1 MQQPDPAPTDPAPT
15 DPAATDQIPVDQT
28 PVVAAPSATL
38 VLLRDGA
45 KGVEVLLVR
54 RNRRLDFHG
63 GAWVFPGGR
72 IDPADTAPGGGE
84 LEAARRAAVRELQE
98 EAGLTV
104 DGEQLLHLSTWTTP
118 EIAPKR
124 FRTLFFVAR
133 GDGAV
138 QVDGGEIHDHRW
150 IAPRAALDLQRD
162 GELELPPPQHVTLL
176 MIEPFSSVDAALH
189 ALRASPAMSFMPR
202 FVRSADGPICLYEGD
217 AGYESGEPDAPGR
230 RHRLVLGTPA
240 WRYERG

>member
-1 MQQPDPAPTDPAPT
+1 MNPP
-15 DPAATDQIPVDQT
+15 PVA
-28 PVVAAPSATL
+28 AAPSATL
-38 VLLRDGA
+38 VLLRDA
-45 KGVEVLLVR
+45 PKGVEVLLVR

-72 IDPADTAPGGGE
+72 IDDADRASGVGE
-84 LEAARRAAVRELQE
+84 LDAARRAAVRELQE

-104 DGEQLLHLSTWTTP
+104 DPEPLLHVSTWTTP

-150 IAPRAALDLQRD
+150 IAPRVALEQQIA

-176 MIEPFSSVDAALH
+176 MIEPFASVDDVLDSV
-189 ALRASPAMSFMPR
+189 RASEPIDFTPR
-202 FVRSADGPICLYEGD
+202 FVRSAGDPVCLYEGD
-217 AGYESGEPDAPGR
+217 AGYETGVLDAPGA
-230 RHRLVLGTPA
+230 RHRLWLSAPQ
-240 WRYERG
+240 WRYERS

>member
-1 MQQPDPAPTDPAPT
+1 MQLPEPTSPD
-15 DPAATDQIPVDQT
+15 AA

-38 VLLRDGA
+38 VLLRDTAPGI
-45 KGVEVLLVR
+45 EVLLVR

-72 IDPADTAPGGGE
+72 IDAGDMVPGGDE
-84 LEAARRAAVRELQE
+84 RAAARRAAVRELQE

-104 DGEQLLHLSTWTTP
+104 DPKPLVHLSTWTTP
-118 EIAPKR
+118 DIAPKR

-150 IAPRAALDLQRD
+150 ISPDDALAQQRD
-162 GELELPPPQHVTLL
+162 GDLELPPPQHVTLL
-176 MIEPFSSVDAALH
+176 TLAPHTSVDAVLD
-189 ALRASPAMSFMPR
+189 ALRLLEPLSFAPR
-202 FVRSADGPICLYEGD
+202 FVKSDAAAACLYEGD
-217 AGYESGEPDAPGR
+217 AGYEAGELDAPGP
-230 RHRLVLGTPA
+230 RHRLWLGSEQ
-240 WRYERG
+240 WRYEHT

>member
-1 MQQPDPAPTDPAPT
+1 MQQPESI
-15 DPAATDQIPVDQT
+15 PAATT
-28 PVVAAPSATL
+28 PTVAAPAATL

-45 KGVEVLLVR
+45 TGIEALIVR

-72 IDPADTAPGGGE
+72 IDAVDAVPGGDE
-84 LEAARRAAVRELQE
+84 LSAARKAAVRELQE

-104 DGEQLLHLSTWTTP
+104 DPEPLVHLSTWTTP

-138 QVDGGEIHDHRW
+138 HVDGGEIHDHQW
-150 IAPRAALDLQRD
+150 IAPDVALAQQRAGD
-162 GELELPPPQHVTLL
+162 LELPPPQHVTLL
-176 MIEPFSSVDAALH
+176 TLAPYPAVEAALD
-189 ALRASPAMSFMPR
+189 AVRVLEPLSFSPR
-202 FVRSADGPICLYEGD
+202 FVRSDTDAVCLYEGD
-217 AGYESGEPDAPGR
+217 AGYEAGVLDAPGP
-230 RHRLVLGTPA
+230 RHRLWLGA
-240 WRYERG
+240 DQWRYERT